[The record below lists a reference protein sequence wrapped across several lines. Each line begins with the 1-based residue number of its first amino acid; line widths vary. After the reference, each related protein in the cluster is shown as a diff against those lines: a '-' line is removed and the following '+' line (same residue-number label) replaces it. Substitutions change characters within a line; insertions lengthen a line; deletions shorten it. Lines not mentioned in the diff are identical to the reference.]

1 MWVVKPPLSSVL
13 TELYCYQ
20 SPSSAIWGSALCRT
34 FPVAAQIW
42 PVSDYGQN
50 TAKHSSL
57 IFVYIASSSCLLFL
71 FRRERAPVSFRTC
84 NWLSITLF
92 FFFSLALLPPG
103 FLPSF
108 LSFLSLNTVD
118 AHLHF
123 SCSLFVLYLWL
134 DFYCLIIPRLL
145 LSCHFKRYLVL

>member
-84 NWLSITLF
+84 NWLSITF
-92 FFFSLALLPPG
+92 FFFFLSCLIAPWISSFLPFFFVIKYCWCSFALQLFSVCPVFVIG
-103 FLPSF
+103 FL
-108 LSFLSLNTVD
+108 LSYHPQAS
-118 AHLHF
+118 
-123 SCSLFVLYLWL
+123 
-134 DFYCLIIPRLL
+134 IIMP
-145 LSCHFKRYLVL
+145 F